1 MASPLLARLIRQG
14 GGALLDLAVSRAFPQ
29 SSAALPAAEPAAPPK
44 KKAPLPRRLAGAAA
58 TRIAMKSVP
67 GAIVIGGALLAKKL
81 YDRRHAGK
89 DGKA

>member
-14 GGALLDLAVSRAFPQ
+14 GGVLLDLAVSRAFPTP
-29 SSAALPAAEPAAPPK
+29 PAAEPATPPK

-58 TRIAMKSVP
+58 AKIAMKSVP

>member
-1 MASPLLARLIRQG
+1 MANPLLARLIRQG
-14 GGALLDLAVSRAFPQ
+14 GGALLDMAVRRAFPE
-29 SSAALPAAEPAAPPK
+29 PPAAPAPVAPP

-58 TRIAMKSVP
+58 TKIAMKSVP